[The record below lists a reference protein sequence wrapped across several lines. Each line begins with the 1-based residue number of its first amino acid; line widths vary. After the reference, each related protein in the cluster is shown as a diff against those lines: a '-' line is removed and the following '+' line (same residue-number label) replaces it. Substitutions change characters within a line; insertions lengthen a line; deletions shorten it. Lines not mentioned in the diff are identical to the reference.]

1 MNAHAHAYA
10 RVHVKKRKKIKKQR
24 HLAFLA
30 HILKFYLKIQVLEDS

>member
-1 MNAHAHAYA
+1 MNGRAHVCA
-10 RVHVKKRKKIKKQR
+10 RVHVKKVKDKKQR